1 MYYDLY
7 ASGHYALGCSHASE
21 ILLSIKGSVHD
32 KQSIACASAVAGFA
46 SAVPLQLDDT
56 AKFLLFLEELSRSDL
71 LLEILLGLDE
81 LESDRNIG
89 ACVMRKPIP
98 EGESTHCL
106 SKQFRQA
113 LLSKRTEAMPES
125 AAPSTLL

>member
-1 MYYDLY
+1 MCKCCC
-7 ASGHYALGCSHASE
+7 G
-21 ILLSIKGSVHD
+21 V
-32 KQSIACASAVAGFA
+32 A

-56 AKFLLFLEELSRSDL
+56 AKFLLVLEELSRSDL
-71 LLEILLGLDE
+71 LLEMLLGLDE

-98 EGESTHCL
+98 EGERTHCL